1 MSRNFIALTALNLS
15 ILCST
20 TWAETISIVAITS
33 KEFPFEGV
41 DQLSGTDIS
50 LQILNLD
57 SVDDIERR
65 LSEGLPASEA
75 EAKEIAQRRI
85 AEIGQAKLDEDI
97 RLAYLPLATMM
108 SSSLDRYP
116 AILFDGQAVVY
127 GVTDIPLAIGYY
139 QRWKTKQS
147 KGERYE

>member
-33 KEFPFEGV
+33 SELPFEGV
-41 DQLSGTDIS
+41 DRLSGTDIS

-147 KGERYE
+147 NGEHYE